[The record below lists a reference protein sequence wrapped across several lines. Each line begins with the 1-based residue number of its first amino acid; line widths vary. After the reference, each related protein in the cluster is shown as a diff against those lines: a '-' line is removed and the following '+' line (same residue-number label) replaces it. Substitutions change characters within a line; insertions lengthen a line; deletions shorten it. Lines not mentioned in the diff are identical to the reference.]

1 MLPREFCLWL
11 EAVLGDQENDALTL
25 EKTTLIKETL
35 SSVFRHEIDPSMGG
49 ESHQRSFDAIH
60 SGLHNR

>member
-11 EAVLGDQENDALTL
+11 EAKLGDQESDALTL
-25 EKTTLIKETL
+25 EKITLIKETL

-49 ESHQRSFDAIH
+49 EAHQRSLDAIH
-60 SGLHNR
+60 SGVSSH